1 MNDDVQKVK
10 LLLGKMREHAYWKG
24 RRDELVLEGLS
35 RGMSARK
42 IAVEM
47 GIDRRTVYDINKR
60 LGIT

>member
-1 MNDDVQKVK
+1 
-10 LLLGKMREHAYWKG
+10 MREHAYWKG

-47 GIDRRTVYDINKR
+47 GIDRRTVYDIKKR